1 MWRKQ
6 PPQMHSLV
14 CSMSRYEKWNPNP
27 KGKNV
32 GDCTVR
38 AISRATGRDW
48 ESVYAALTGL
58 GFIMADMPSANH
70 VWGAYLRRQGFKRYI
85 VDADED
91 VYTVDDFARD
101 HETGVYVLALQG
113 HVVCVDNGK
122 YYDTWDSGKEIP
134 LYYWE
139 R

>member
-1 MWRKQ
+1 MCRKP
-6 PPQMHSLV
+6 PPQMLSLGF
-14 CSMSRYEKWNPNP
+14 SMNRHVKWNPNP
-27 KGKNV
+27 KSKNV

-70 VWGAYLRRQGFKRYI
+70 VWGAYLRSQGFKRHI
-85 VDADED
+85 VDAESDT
-91 VYTVDDFARD
+91 YTVEDFAAD
-101 HETGVYVLALQG
+101 HPKGTFVLALQG
-113 HVVCVDNGK
+113 HVVCVENGM